1 MIQETGEGRWKREE
15 RRREMEDD
23 TLKSY
28 PENLSGEFYQ
38 IFKNADRKSN
48 LQNIGSRQ
56 VRYVGLKK
64 LTVFR

>member
-38 IFKNADRKSN
+38 IFKNAYRKSN
-48 LQNIGSRQ
+48 IQNIGNRQ